1 MPLSLVK
8 SIHLTR
14 VHGWKGSAGW
24 GGRWVESENM
34 TPGRRQHKRI
44 LKYRKEVYHLDE
56 SCSYTSER
64 EEKKKNTN
72 TH

>member
-24 GGRWVESENM
+24 GFPLAVAVVSREPARSPFSAVIY
-34 TPGRRQHKRI
+34 KII
-44 LKYRKEVYHLDE
+44 LKGLGMDGLAGV
-56 SCSYTSER
+56 
-64 EEKKKNTN
+64 
-72 TH
+72 